1 MLAAGSI
8 AGVVVG
14 SAVRLALVGSAVRL
28 VLVGSAGRLVIHG
41 FATAEGGA
49 GALAFGVR
57 ATLVVRAAFDTG
69 FNVSRDTGAASSCG
83 SGVSSTRALG
93 RPARC
98 DELGMPIS
106 TTMPATHTAANA
118 IHHGSL
124 RRKDKDPVACS
135 TGTASAGFLDGLV
148 CRAAVF
154 FARTVRVGLSVF
166 FVRTDT
172 LLSVILCGALSA

>member
-1 MLAAGSI
+1 VLAAGSI
-8 AGVVVG
+8 AG
-14 SAVRLALVGSAVRL
+14 AVVGSAVRL
-28 VLVGSAGRLVIHG
+28 VLVGSVGRLVTHD

-69 FNVSRDTGAASSCG
+69 FNVSRETGAASSCG
-83 SGVSSTRALG
+83 SAVSSMGALG

-98 DELGMPIS
+98 DELGTPIS

-135 TGTASAGFLDGLV
+135 TGTASVAFLDRLV
-148 CRAAVF
+148 CRTAVF
-154 FARTVRVGLSVF
+154 FARTVRVGLFVF
-166 FVRTDT
+166 FVRTET
-172 LLSVILCGALSA
+172 LLSEILCRALSA